1 MKTTTYIYQHLGLG
15 DHFICNG
22 LVRRLVRGD
31 RRYRLFAKPHNLPTV
46 AFMFRDLPN
55 IEVVPGDDH
64 VAVSTIQSDP
74 AAEVIQI
81 GFREVDPDGPITWD
95 ESFYLMHG
103 VDFSVRWDGF
113 HYERDLA
120 REEALLNMANPGG
133 GPFVL
138 VHSTGSDGV
147 DRVDWSL
154 VRRDVEVIRVSPLTD
169 NMLDWRLAAERAQEV
184 HCVESSFHVLVDSL
198 DLPGKPLFFHTK
210 LRTRYARHRT
220 RPAWA
225 WV

>member
-1 MKTTTYIYQHLGLG
+1 MNSNPPPGQLSETERQYLYDQVKIIGPRTVLESGTWYGGGSTLSITRALHDLGTGGVLHTWEEHAPFHEVAQTFYAAS
-15 DHFICNG
+15 DYSASIVLH
-22 LVRRLVRGD
+22 RGSFVD
-31 RRYRLFAKPHNLPTV
+31 GVSAADD
-46 AFMFRDLPN
+46 AFLAD
-55 IEVVPGDDH
+55 
-64 VAVSTIQSDP
+64 VS
-74 AAEVIQI
+74 
-81 GFREVDPDGPITWD
+81 
-95 ESFYLMHG
+95 
-103 VDFSVRWDGF
+103 
-113 HYERDLA
+113 
-120 REEALLNMANPGG
+120 MANPGG